1 MNTVVRRSFHPGP
14 HTTLLIVLLGGF
26 ALGWAIYMRYALVE
40 QSSVGLACIGMATT
54 TCHTRALVIWL
65 FGYSA
70 FGITAL
76 VVSLVQLIHPRVPI
90 FIVGAMASAAGVV
103 LYNNNLASL
112 AAGLL
117 LISLAR
123 PWRPATE

>member
-1 MNTVVRRSFHPGP
+1 MARRSFHPGSK
-14 HTTLLIVLLGGF
+14 TTQLIILLGGF

-40 QSSVGLACIGMATT
+40 QSAVGLACIGVETS
-54 TCHTRALVIWL
+54 TCQARSLVIEM
-65 FGYSA
+65 FGYSV
-70 FGITAL
+70 FGITAI
-76 VVSLVQLIHPRVPI
+76 VAAIIQ
-90 FIVGAMASAAGVV
+90 FIRPSVAVFIIGVMASAAGVV

-123 PWRPATE
+123 PWRRVKG

>member
-1 MNTVVRRSFHPGP
+1 MARRSFHPGP
-14 HTTLLIVLLGGF
+14 HTTLFIVLLGGF

-40 QSSVGLACIGMATT
+40 QSSVGLACIGVETA

-76 VVSLVQLIHPRVPI
+76 VASIIQFIRPRVPI
-90 FIVGAMASAAGVV
+90 FVIGAMASAAGVV
-103 LYNNNLASL
+103 LYNNNLAAL
-112 AAGLL
+112 AAGIL
-117 LISLAR
+117 LISLDR
-123 PWRPATE
+123 PWRRAKA